1 MRFMR
6 VNFSSENVF
15 SFDFAALMDDLK
27 PEDKLR
33 LAESLACESAIIA
46 HVTAQILDG
55 WTESGFRGSKGC
67 TAPDD
72 PAPHYGLDWA
82 VRQVAKRSSEVAAK
96 EIARLEDALAKKEKD
111 LQSAYRD
118 NYELRHGREPR

>member
-1 MRFMR
+1 MR
-6 VNFSSENVF
+6 VTFSPDGIF

-33 LAESLACESAIIA
+33 LAESLACESAIIT

-55 WTESGFRGSKGC
+55 WTENCCHGPKCC

-72 PAPHYGLDWA
+72 PAQCHGLDWA
-82 VRQVAKRSSEVAAK
+82 VRQVAKRSGEVAAK
-96 EIARLEDALAKKEKD
+96 EIARLEDALKHKEK
-111 LQSAYRD
+111 
-118 NYELRHGREPR
+118 ELRELRLQIAEQRGRF